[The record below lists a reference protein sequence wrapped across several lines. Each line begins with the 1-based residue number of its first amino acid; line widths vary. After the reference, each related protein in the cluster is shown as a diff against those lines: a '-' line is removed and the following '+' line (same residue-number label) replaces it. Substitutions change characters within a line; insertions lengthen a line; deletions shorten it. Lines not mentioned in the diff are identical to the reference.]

1 MHRKQGAELLPLDT
15 EIERTLRGIR
25 KVKSAEMEEMADERV
40 TQAVNQEFA
49 PEVPQERDTMEDF
62 WRPVIQDEYSVLRQ
76 PTIDANNFELKPA
89 LISMV
94 QQNQFTG
101 HPSEDPNEHL
111 GRFLRMANIVKLN
124 GVRPEVIKLQLFPFS
139 LRDIAASWFD
149 SLPYGSVNTW
159 EELMEGY
166 LGRFFPPS
174 LTFER
179 RGEITTFKQG
189 EDESLYTSWERYK
202 RLLKRCPMHRIDL
215 KTQMDIFYHSM
226 NYTSKGIIDA
236 ACGGAFK
243 RRRAEEA
250 RQLIEDLAR
259 FNMRPPSESLGSNSR
274 AKGNGMIEL
283 NKMSAMEAKLDA
295 LMHRLDK
302 RMHFANE
309 IGAVERDG
317 RVNNAE
323 GRAEEGFYAVEEAS
337 YLNEQRAYHFKLN
350 PNLPTYYTPTLRNHE
365 NFSYGGGA
373 QHVPRHG

>member
-15 EIERTLRGIR
+15 EIERTLRGLR
-25 KVKSAEMEEMADERV
+25 KVKSAEIAEMADERL
-40 TQAVNQEFA
+40 TGEVNHQFA
-49 PEVPQERDTMEDF
+49 AEVPQERDTMEDF
-62 WRPVIQDEYSVLRQ
+62 WRPVIQDEYSAVRQ
-76 PTIDANNFELKPA
+76 PAIDANNFELKPA
-89 LISMV
+89 LITMV

-111 GRFLRMANIVKLN
+111 GRFLRMANTIKLN
-124 GVRPEVIKLQLFPFS
+124 GVRLEVIKLQLFPFS

-159 EELMEGY
+159 EELMEAY
-166 LGRFFPPS
+166 LSRFFPPS
-174 LTFER
+174 LTSEQ

-189 EDESLYTSWERYK
+189 EDESLYTAWERYK
-202 RLLKRCPMHRIDL
+202 RMLKRCPMHGIDL

-236 ACGGAFK
+236 ACGGAFR

-259 FNMRPPSESLGSNSR
+259 CNMRPPSESSGSSSR

-283 NKMSAMEAKLDA
+283 NKMSAIEANLDA

-302 RMHFANE
+302 RMHSTNE
-309 IGAVERDG
+309 IGVVEREG

-323 GRAEEGFYAVEEAS
+323 GRAEEGSYVVEEAN
-337 YLNEQRAYHFKLN
+337 YLNEHRAYHFKPN
-350 PNLPTYYTPTLRNHE
+350 PNLPTHYTPTLRNHE
-365 NFSYGGGA
+365 NFSYG
-373 QHVPRHG
+373 